1 MDLLNSSVRRQLF
14 NPKRP
19 IYTKTRDDMPTKY
32 GTKADVKNSLIA
44 DGCIINGT
52 VKNSILFRGV
62 KVEKGAVVEDSVI
75 MPGAKIKAGAVV
87 QYAIIAE
94 NAVVEENATVG
105 KRPEDCADK
114 DKWGVATIGP
124 EYRVPANTVVE
135 PQEMLGV

>member
-1 MDLLNSSVRRQLF
+1 MDILDPNQPLELNDPSWKIYARTRAFPPHFISSDAVV
-14 NPKRP
+14 
-19 IYTKTRDDMPTKY
+19 KT
-32 GTKADVKNSLIA
+32 SLISE
-44 DGCIINGT
+44 GCLVEGKVT
-52 VKNSILFRGV
+52 DSVLFSGAV
-62 KVEKGAVVEDSVI
+62 VEKGAVVEDSVI
-75 MPGAKIKAGAVV
+75 MPGSKIKACSVV